1 LEAAPDDYRTPEMVA
16 AVKEA
21 IAARIALART
31 VPTTPAGLA
40 ALTTFIREK
49 SVECSEFYFAAD
61 DPDEQLLFVASLDAA
76 ARGMAGLKP
85 WDGIADAQAVDPVFA
100 VIKHSER
107 LWAEWT
113 SVSIT
118 EPKQLRSPDYAA
130 WDKRNTAAADAYNDA
145 FDALLATKPATR
157 AGAAAL
163 IAHCLSEK
171 SRFSAGTESGGV
183 AKTLLRTLEKAMP
196 TLA

>member
-1 LEAAPDDYRTPEMVA
+1 LDKAPDDHRTPEMVA

-21 IAARIALART
+21 IAARIALANT
-31 VPTTPAGLA
+31 VPTTPEGLA
-40 ALTTFIREK
+40 ALTTFVRER

-85 WDGIADAQAVDPVFA
+85 WGGVADAQTVDPIFTA
-100 VIKHSER
+100 IER
-107 LWAEWT
+107 QKQLWDEWT

-118 EPKQLRSPDYAA
+118 EPKQVGSRAYAA
-130 WDKRNTAAADAYNDA
+130 WDKRNDVAAAAYNDA

-157 AGAAAL
+157 TGAAAL

-183 AKTLLRTLEKAMP
+183 AQTLLQTLEKAMP
-196 TLA
+196 ALA